1 MRRHRASNQR
11 AVSPSPNSLTTT
23 RESDAKRLTSSMSTQ
38 SGADFDRSYVDARV
52 PEHQELL
59 VLIDSQLLPIARRR
73 KWGLYFRRCA
83 GRFRTHLK
91 EAKEIQSKLT
101 GSW

>member
-11 AVSPSPNSLTTT
+11 AVSPSPSSLTTT

-52 PEHQELL
+52 PEHQEVL

-73 KWGLYFRRCA
+73 K
-83 GRFRTHLK
+83 
-91 EAKEIQSKLT
+91 
-101 GSW
+101 